1 MKFINLFKKEL
12 SELINKQMI
21 ISLIA
26 TMAIFMILGSV
37 MTESIS
43 DISEETKS
51 VTINISDRDK
61 TEFTGNLMKSL
72 EELNSETTELT
83 IKTFETEGDDYAAI
97 LSENDI
103 ENIIII
109 PEGFTAALDKTEQPE
124 IIAVSRMKSAAT
136 LSNLN
141 VDNSS
146 AIALIEQSISD
157 TIANDTGMSDSQYKL
172 MNNPVI
178 ITENT
183 VIDDKSAVISTN
195 SIISKISMQN
205 MILPII
211 VFVLIMLTSQMLM
224 SAISNEKLDKTLE
237 TLLSA
242 PVSRLSV
249 LGAKMLAAA
258 VVALLNA
265 VAYMIGFSKFVS
277 GASDTLSEEA
287 ESLANK
293 GLTVDAALEQ
303 LGLSLGFT
311 DYLLVGLQ
319 LFFTIMICLSISL
332 ILGALINDSKNAQN
346 MLMPIMMMAMVPY
359 MISMLTD
366 INALPTVIRLLVYAI
381 PFTHTFSAIPNLMFG
396 NTSLF
401 FIGLGYQIIIFAV
414 CIFFALRLFM
424 SDKIFT
430 ISLNFGQKSRYKKNR
445 KNSEEE

>member
-103 ENIIII
+103 ENIVII

-124 IIAVSRMKSAAT
+124 LIAVSRMKSAAT

-183 VIDDKSAVISTN
+183 VIDDKSAAVSTN

-265 VAYMIGFSKFVS
+265 VVYMIGFSKFVS

-430 ISLNFGQKSRYKKNR
+430 ISLNFGQKSRYKKKR

>member
-103 ENIIII
+103 ENIVII

-124 IIAVSRMKSAAT
+124 LIAVSRMKSAAT

-183 VIDDKSAVISTN
+183 VIDDKSAVISTS

-359 MISMLTD
+359 MISMMTD

-430 ISLNFGQKSRYKKNR
+430 ISLNFGQKSRYKKKR

>member
-1 MKFINLFKKEL
+1 MKFINLLKKEL

-43 DISEETKS
+43 EVSEETKS
-51 VTINISDRDK
+51 ISINISDRDK
-61 TEFTGNLMKSL
+61 TEFTNNLMKSL
-72 EELNSETTELT
+72 EELNSETTDLK

-97 LSENDI
+97 LSDNDI
-103 ENIIII
+103 ENIVII

-124 IIAVSRMKSAAT
+124 LIAVSRMKSAAT

-141 VDNSS
+141 IDNSS
-146 AIALIEQSISD
+146 AIELIEQCISS
-157 TIANDTGMSDSQYKL
+157 TIAEDTGMNDSQYKL

-183 VIDDKSAVISTN
+183 VIDDKSAAISTN
-195 SIISKISMQN
+195 SVMSKISMQN

-211 VFVLIMLTSQMLM
+211 VFVLIILTSQMLM

-287 ESLANK
+287 ESLAAK

-303 LGLSLGFT
+303 LGLSLGIT
-311 DYLLVGLQ
+311 DYLLIGLQ

-359 MISMLTD
+359 VISMLTD
-366 INALPTVIRLLVYAI
+366 INALPTVIRILVYAI

-396 NTSLF
+396 NTTLF
-401 FIGLGYQIIIFAV
+401 FIGLGYQILIFAV

-430 ISLNFGQKSRYKKNR
+430 ISLNFGQKSKYKKNR

>member
-1 MKFINLFKKEL
+1 
-12 SELINKQMI
+12 
-21 ISLIA
+21 
-26 TMAIFMILGSV
+26 
-37 MTESIS
+37 
-43 DISEETKS
+43 
-51 VTINISDRDK
+51 
-61 TEFTGNLMKSL
+61 MKSL

-103 ENIIII
+103 ENIVII

-124 IIAVSRMKSAAT
+124 LIAVSRMKSAAT

-183 VIDDKSAVISTN
+183 VIDDKSAVISTS

-359 MISMLTD
+359 MISMMTD

-430 ISLNFGQKSRYKKNR
+430 ISLNFGQKSRYKKKR

>member
-97 LSENDI
+97 LSDNDI
-103 ENIIII
+103 ENIVII

-124 IIAVSRMKSAAT
+124 LIAVSRMKSAAT

-183 VIDDKSAVISTN
+183 VIDDKSAAVSTN
-195 SIISKISMQN
+195 SIMSKISMQN

-287 ESLANK
+287 ENLANK

-303 LGLSLGFT
+303 LGLSLGIT

-359 MISMLTD
+359 MISILTD

-430 ISLNFGQKSRYKKNR
+430 ISLNFGQKSKYKKNR

>member
-103 ENIIII
+103 ENIVII

-124 IIAVSRMKSAAT
+124 LIAVSRMKSAAT

-183 VIDDKSAVISTN
+183 VIDDKSAAVSTN

-293 GLTVDAALEQ
+293 GLTVDEALEQ

-430 ISLNFGQKSRYKKNR
+430 ISLNFGQKSRYKKKR

>member
-97 LSENDI
+97 LSDNDI
-103 ENIIII
+103 ENIVII

-124 IIAVSRMKSAAT
+124 LIAVSRMKSAAT

-265 VAYMIGFSKFVS
+265 VVYMIGFSKFVS

-293 GLTVDAALEQ
+293 GLTVDAALEH

-359 MISMLTD
+359 MISILTD

-401 FIGLGYQIIIFAV
+401 FIGLSYQIIIFAV

-430 ISLNFGQKSRYKKNR
+430 ISLNFGQKSRYKKKR

>member
-103 ENIIII
+103 ENIVII

-124 IIAVSRMKSAAT
+124 LIAVSRMKSAAT

-265 VAYMIGFSKFVS
+265 VVYMIGFSKFVS

-430 ISLNFGQKSRYKKNR
+430 ISLNFGQKSRYKKKR

>member
-61 TEFTGNLMKSL
+61 TEFTSNLMKSL

-103 ENIIII
+103 ENIVII

-124 IIAVSRMKSAAT
+124 LIAVSRMKSAAT

-265 VAYMIGFSKFVS
+265 VIYMIGFSKFVS

-359 MISMLTD
+359 MISMMTD

-430 ISLNFGQKSRYKKNR
+430 ISLNFGQKSRYKKKR

>member
-103 ENIIII
+103 ENIVII

-124 IIAVSRMKSAAT
+124 LIAVSRMKSAAT

-265 VAYMIGFSKFVS
+265 VIYMIGFSKFVS

>member
-103 ENIIII
+103 ENIVII

-124 IIAVSRMKSAAT
+124 LIAVSRMKSAAT

-430 ISLNFGQKSRYKKNR
+430 ISLNFGQKSRYKKKR

>member
-103 ENIIII
+103 ENIVII

-124 IIAVSRMKSAAT
+124 LIAVSRMKSAAT

-265 VAYMIGFSKFVS
+265 VIYMIGFSKFVS

-430 ISLNFGQKSRYKKNR
+430 ISLNFGQKSRYKKKR